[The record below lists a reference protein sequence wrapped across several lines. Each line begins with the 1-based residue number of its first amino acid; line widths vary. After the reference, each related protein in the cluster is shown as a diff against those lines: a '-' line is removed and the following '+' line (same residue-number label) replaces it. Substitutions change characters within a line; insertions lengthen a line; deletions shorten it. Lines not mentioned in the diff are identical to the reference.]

1 MLLFEKD
8 RLLKLS
14 STLDNLSEYCYINLK
29 TKYPEIFGSCTLAN
43 IIVKGKQVIFNIDSG
58 SIPNTYSQGTLY
70 TLPEELKYLM
80 PSQYCFGVLC
90 TSNAVPICIWLN
102 PGARKIGTYSQNSV
116 TPATALYGQLSWIIV

>member
-1 MLLFEKD
+1 M
-8 RLLKLS
+8 
-14 STLDNLSEYCYINLK
+14 
-29 TKYPEIFGSCTLAN
+29 
-43 IIVKGKQVIFNIDSG
+43 KGKQVIFNIDSG

-70 TLPEELKYLM
+70 ILPEELKYLM

-90 TSNAVPICIWLN
+90 TSNAVPICIWLD